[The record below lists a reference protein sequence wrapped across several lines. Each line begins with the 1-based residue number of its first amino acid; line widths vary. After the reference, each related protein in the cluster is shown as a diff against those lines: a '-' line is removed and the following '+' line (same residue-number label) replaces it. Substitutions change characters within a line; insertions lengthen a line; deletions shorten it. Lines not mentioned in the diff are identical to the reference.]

1 MPSPGGGGSGRS
13 AGSPRVGRRARA
25 VDTKGMDRRLL
36 LALVLL
42 VGGPIGAPAA
52 TPARADPAPR
62 AARPPRVDLSAQQT
76 PLRQQGARGT
86 CSAFGSVAGL
96 EAAYKRKGYGDLD
109 LSEEFLAFAG
119 KAMWVDVQWN
129 RVARRATDVP
139 ENFLGA
145 ATGSTGTFLVE
156 MLAGGFATPTEADLA
171 YRASYAGTL
180 DGHERLDDPWWQVAW
195 NVDLWNLAPARLPR
209 ATLAAPRWYRVT
221 DYRWI
226 YLGRR
231 EGDPTY
237 AERFEEVLAS
247 GHEIV
252 WDVGVRRGEHEALW
266 RFDPAR
272 PPDEAHALLVV
283 GYDRTSR
290 DPRDHHFLLKN
301 SWGPTSHAGGLTHVA
316 YDYLKYGLGA
326 LWIADVAPPS
336 PWPPARFVGR
346 WHVSFD
352 GAPAVLAWNRVPG
365 VVQRGLE
372 QSRAIHPDEPAMRDR
387 RVGNLYP
394 AATVRP
400 VVRVN
405 GEARDDGTATLW
417 FDPAT
422 PALRYDLLQGR
433 RMDVRLLGGAG
444 DVFVG
449 TCADEAGVPRPCY
462 GALAGPLGTAGAP
475 RERGAADLVGPWRVV
490 VDGAE
495 GRLDFGGAPGL
506 GSGSSFGARL
516 VLEAYGFSRGVEA
529 RPDPADPRAVVVT
542 SERPVGGT
550 FTLRLG
556 FLAREDGVL
565 VGEARTTEPDGG
577 GARTVGAY
585 AVRAR

>member
-1 MPSPGGGGSGRS
+1 
-13 AGSPRVGRRARA
+13 
-25 VDTKGMDRRLL
+25 MDRRL
-36 LALVLL
+36 ALVVLL
-42 VGGPIGAPAA
+42 LITAPAA
-52 TPARADPAPR
+52 APVPAVADPAPR

-76 PLRQQGARGT
+76 PLRQQGSRGT
-86 CSAFGSVAGL
+86 CSAFGSIAGL

-129 RVARRATDVP
+129 RVARRGTDVP
-139 ENFLGA
+139 ENYLGA

-195 NVDLWNLAPARLPR
+195 NVDLWNLDAARLPR

-231 EGDPTY
+231 EGDATY
-237 AERFEEVLAS
+237 AEQFEAGARVRAR
-247 GHEIV
+247 
-252 WDVGVRRGEHEALW
+252 DRVGRGGPARGTRGPVAIRPRAPARRGPRAARRRLRPHEP
-266 RFDPAR
+266 RPAR
-272 PPDEAHALLVV
+272 PP
-283 GYDRTSR
+283 
-290 DPRDHHFLLKN
+290 HFLLKN
-301 SWGPTSHAGGLTHVA
+301 SWGPTAHPGGLTRVA

-326 LWIADVAPPS
+326 LWIADVATPS

-433 RMDVRLLGGAG
+433 RMDVRLLGGPA

-449 TCADEAGVPRPCY
+449 TCADEAGVARPCY
-462 GALAGPLGTAGAP
+462 GALAGALGTAGAP
-475 RERGAADLVGPWRVV
+475 RERGATDLVGPWARRRGRRRGAARVRRRAGPRVGLFVWGTARPRGVRVLAHGGRAARPGRPARRRRVV
-490 VDGAE
+490 GAAGGGHVHAPAVAPRARGWRARRRGAHDGARRRRRAHRRRVR
-495 GRLDFGGAPGL
+495 GAGAVTTLAAGSAPG
-506 GSGSSFGARL
+506 
-516 VLEAYGFSRGVEA
+516 
-529 RPDPADPRAVVVT
+529 
-542 SERPVGGT
+542 
-550 FTLRLG
+550 
-556 FLAREDGVL
+556 
-565 VGEARTTEPDGG
+565 
-577 GARTVGAY
+577 
-585 AVRAR
+585 